1 MYALSAQVQGAEVV
15 QAPLVDAGNAFDLP
29 ADLADRARGCRIAF
43 LCSPNNPT
51 GNTISAETVAALA
64 AAQDGTGLVVVD
76 EAYVEFAPETS
87 MIPLLAEYRN
97 LVLLRTLS
105 KAHALAGCRLGAVI
119 ADPVVIDLLR
129 RIIAPYPLPTPTVS
143 IALKALSENA
153 LAAEREQLQTLAAER
168 DRLTE
173 ALAASPGIVKTWP
186 GAANFVLV
194 RAVDGP
200 RLVRDAAAAGIR
212 VRDQSAQPGLA
223 DCVRITVGAPEE
235 NNALIGFMREWNS

>member
-1 MYALSAQVQGAEVV
+1 M
-15 QAPLVDAGNAFDLP
+15 
-29 ADLADRARGCRIAF
+29 
-43 LCSPNNPT
+43 
-51 GNTISAETVAALA
+51 
-64 AAQDGTGLVVVD
+64 VD

-87 MIPLLAEYRN
+87 MIRLLAEHPN

-143 IALKALSENA
+143 IALQVLNEDS
-153 LAAEREQLQTLAAER
+153 LATERRQLAMLAAER
-168 DRLTE
+168 DRVTGV
-173 ALAASPGIVKTWP
+173 LADSPGIVKVWP

-194 RAVDGP
+194 RAADGP

-212 VRDQSAQPGLA
+212 LRDQSAQPGLA
-223 DCVRITVGAPEE
+223 DCVRITIGTPEE
-235 NNALIGFMREWNS
+235 NNALIGFMQEWNS